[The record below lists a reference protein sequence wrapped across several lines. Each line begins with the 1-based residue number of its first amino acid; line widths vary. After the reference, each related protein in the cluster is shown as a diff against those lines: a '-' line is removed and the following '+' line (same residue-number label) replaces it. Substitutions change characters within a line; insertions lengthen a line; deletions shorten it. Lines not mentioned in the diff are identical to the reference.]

1 MGQPQLRSSERRLES
16 WKEIAAF
23 FGRDERTVRRWEK
36 ESALPV
42 RRVPGGAKGRVFA
55 YESELTQ
62 WLSTPPATS
71 DTTPAAEPRVTPIL
85 PSSGKVRGM
94 VKWAAA
100 VSLLALLAGGI
111 FVYRKNLRFAVD
123 AAAMAGSLAGRPA
136 TAEAEDFYLKGR
148 YDWNQ
153 RTPESLNKA
162 VDDFTQAIVRDPG
175 YAAAYVGLADC
186 YNLLREFGAMPAKEA
201 YPRAL
206 AAAQKAVELDP
217 NSPEAHVSLAFA
229 SFWGFIRVADA
240 EREFRRALAL
250 DPNSAHAHHWH
261 ATYLLEIG
269 RFPEAIAEIER
280 AQKLDPS
287 STPILADKGL
297 ILSIAGQTDEAK
309 NLLQQIET
317 TAPDFP
323 SAHSY
328 LSELY
333 FVRKEYTSYLEEE
346 EAMARLQHDNAALLR
361 VAEERKAF
369 ASGGPEAL
377 LETRLQ
383 AGKRLY
389 DQGLRDNLALAGDYA
404 AAGEKAEALRYL
416 EKSYQ
421 NHELELCTLAV
432 NTQFRS
438 MHDESAFRALVAKAG
453 LPALP

>member
-36 ESALPV
+36 ENALPV

-55 YESELTQ
+55 YESELAQ
-62 WLSTPPATS
+62 WLSAPQAIS
-71 DTTPAAEPRVTPIL
+71 DAVTTAQPGVEPIV

-94 VKWAAA
+94 AKLAAA
-100 VSLLALLAGGI
+100 VSLLALLAVGI
-111 FVYRKNLRFAVD
+111 FVYRGNHRFAVD
-123 AAAMAGSLAGRPA
+123 ASAAGSPGRRPA
-136 TAEAEDFYLKGR
+136 TTEAEDFYLKGR

-186 YNLLREFGAMPAKEA
+186 YNLQREFGAMPAKEA

-240 EREFRRALAL
+240 EREFQRALAL

-261 ATYLLEIG
+261 ATYLLDIG
-269 RFPEAIAEIER
+269 RFPEAIAEIEQ

-297 ILSIAGQTDEAK
+297 ILSMAGQTDQARA
-309 NLLQQIET
+309 LLKQIEI

-333 FVRKEYTSYLEEE
+333 FVRKEYTPYLEEE
-346 EAMARLQHDNAALLR
+346 ETLARLQHDNAALIRL
-361 VAEERKAF
+361 AEERRAL

-389 DQGLRDNLALAGDYA
+389 DQGLRDNFALAADYA
-404 AAGEKAEALRYL
+404 AAGVTAQALRYL
-416 EKSYQ
+416 ERSYQ

-438 MHDESAFRALVAKAG
+438 MHEDPTFRGLVAKIG
-453 LPALP
+453 LPPLE

>member
-1 MGQPQLRSSERRLES
+1 
-16 WKEIAAF
+16 
-23 FGRDERTVRRWEK
+23 
-36 ESALPV
+36 
-42 RRVPGGAKGRVFA
+42 
-55 YESELTQ
+55 
-62 WLSTPPATS
+62 
-71 DTTPAAEPRVTPIL
+71 
-85 PSSGKVRGM
+85 
-94 VKWAAA
+94 
-100 VSLLALLAGGI
+100 
-111 FVYRKNLRFAVD
+111 
-123 AAAMAGSLAGRPA
+123 MAGSPTRRAA
-136 TAEAEDFYLKGR
+136 SVEAEDFYLKGR

-153 RTPESLNKA
+153 RTPASLNQA

-217 NSPEAHVSLAFA
+217 DSAEAHVSLAFA

-250 DPNSAHAHHWH
+250 DPNSAHAHHWY

-269 RFPEAIAEIER
+269 RFPEAVVEIER

-297 ILSIAGQTDEAK
+297 ILLMTGQTDQATA
-309 NLLQQIET
+309 LLKQIEI
-317 TAPDFP
+317 TAPGFP

-333 FVRKEYTSYLEEE
+333 FVRKEYALYLEEAE
-346 EAMARLQHDNAALLR
+346 TLARLQHDNATLIRL
-361 VAEERKAF
+361 AEERRAL

-389 DQGLRDNLALAGDYA
+389 AQGLRDNFALAGDYA
-404 AAGEKAEALRYL
+404 AAGVTAQALRYL
-416 EKSYQ
+416 QRSYQ

-438 MHDESAFRALVAKAG
+438 MHEDPTFRGLVAKVG
-453 LPALP
+453 LPPPE